1 MRFLDANIFIY
12 AFYKPRGKLTAKQA
26 IMKEKAKEVIKKL
39 MHGEEEFLTTVIH
52 ISEVANILKK
62 AMPLNDLNFILST
75 LYSLEN
81 LKIVGISEKEY
92 MLAIEFVK
100 EYRMDPNDCL
110 AIYIMR
116 REGINEIYSFDKGFE
131 SIDELVRLP

>member
-12 AFYKPRGKLTAKQA
+12 AFYKPRGKLTPKQA